1 MFVYTYVW
9 YSRLNRFY
17 RLFELST
24 YTDTDTHTHVHT
36 HTHARAHTHARTCT
50 HTHTHTCEA
59 TYLGGGDDMVGD
71 MGGKFMLR

>member
-24 YTDTDTHTHVHT
+24 YTDTNTHTHVHT
-36 HTHARAHTHARTCT
+36 HACT
-50 HTHTHTCEA
+50 NAHTHTCDA

-71 MGGKFMLR
+71 IGGKFMLP